1 MDILRRLDAVNTEN
15 GTVVTIGSFDGIHR
29 GHQALLQETER
40 LATTHGLSSV
50 VLTFDP
56 HPQILLRDKARPGI
70 RLLSTLEEKEFLI
83 NRMFDLDSFLVLDF
97 TAGFSEMTAKE
108 FVEDILVQHLNVKHV
123 VVGYDHRFG
132 HDRVGDIDFLKSV
145 GLEMGFDVTA
155 MGPIM
160 ENEHAMSS
168 TRIRDAIQRNDLDL
182 TNRLLGH
189 PYTVYGIVVRGKGRG
204 RELNYPTANIQPPIP
219 NKLIPARGVYLA
231 KATFEG
237 QKYYGMC
244 NIGIRP
250 TFEDE
255 LSHDIVEINLFDW
268 NGDEDSLYGKKLLI
282 EFYQK
287 IRQEKTFAS
296 PQDLKEQLGKDRAA
310 CLKIIENL

>member
-1 MDILRRLDAVNTEN
+1 MDILRRLDAVNTEH
-15 GTVVTIGSFDGIHR
+15 GSVVTIGSFDGIHR

-40 LATTHGLSSV
+40 LATTHGLRSV

-56 HPQILLRDKARPGI
+56 HPQILLRDKSRTPI
-70 RLLSTLEEKEFLI
+70 RLLSTLKEKEFLI
-83 NRMFDLDSFLVLDF
+83 NRMFDLDAFLVLDF
-97 TAGFSEMTAKE
+97 TAGFSEMTARE
-108 FVEDILVQHLNVKHV
+108 FVEEILVHELNAKHV

-132 HDRVGDIDFLKSV
+132 HDRTGDIDFLKSIAPE
-145 GLEMGFDVTA
+145 LDFEVTA

-160 ENEHAMSS
+160 ENGHAMSS

-189 PYTVYGIVVRGKGRG
+189 PYTVYGTVVRGKGRG
-204 RELNYPTANIQPPIP
+204 RALNYPTANIQPPIP

-231 KATFEG
+231 KASFEG
-237 QKYYGMC
+237 EKLYGMC

-268 NGDEDSLYGKKLLI
+268 KGDEDSLYGKNLLI

-287 IRQEKTFAS
+287 IREERTFAS
-296 PQDLKEQLGKDRAA
+296 PQELKDQLGKDRAE

>member
-1 MDILRRLDAVNTEN
+1 MDILRRLDAVKTEN

-40 LATTHGLSSV
+40 LATTRGLDSV

-56 HPQILLRDKARPGI
+56 HPQILLRDKSRTPI

-83 NRMFDLDSFLVLDF
+83 NRLFDLDSFLVLDF
-97 TAGFSEMTAKE
+97 TAGFSAMTARE
-108 FVEDILVQHLNVKHV
+108 FVEDILSQKLKAKHV

-132 HDRVGDIDFLKSV
+132 HDRAGDIDFLKAV
-145 GLEMGFDVTA
+145 GPELGFGVSA

-160 ENEHAMSS
+160 ENGHPMSS
-168 TRIRDAIQRNDLDL
+168 TRIRDAIQGNDLDQA
-182 TNRLLGH
+182 NRLLGH
-189 PYTVYGIVVRGKGRG
+189 PYTVYGTVVRGKGRG
-204 RELNYPTANIQPPIP
+204 RELNYPTANILPPLP

-237 QKYYGMC
+237 HKGFGMC

-255 LSHDIVEINLFDW
+255 LKHDIVEINLFDW
-268 NGDEDSLYGKKLLI
+268 DGDQDSLYGKNLLI

-287 IRQEKTFAS
+287 IREEKTFANA
-296 PQDLKEQLGKDRAA
+296 QDLKEQLGKDKEE

>member
-1 MDILRRLDAVNTEN
+1 MDILRRLDAVNPGN
-15 GTVVTIGSFDGIHR
+15 GTIVTIGSFDGIHR

-40 LATTHGLSSV
+40 LATTQQLKSV
-50 VLTFDP
+50 LLTFDP
-56 HPQILLRDKARPGI
+56 HPQILLRDKTRPGI

-83 NRMFDLDSFLVLDF
+83 NRLFDLDAFLVLDF

-108 FVEDILVQHLNVKHV
+108 FVTDILVQKLQAKHV

-132 HDRVGDIDFLKSV
+132 HDRAGDVDFLKTE
-145 GLEMGFDVTA
+145 GAELGFAVTA

-160 ENEHAMSS
+160 ENGHPMSS
-168 TRIRDAIQRNDLDL
+168 TRIRDAIQGNDLDL
-182 TNRLLGH
+182 ANRLLGH
-189 PYTVYGIVVRGKGRG
+189 PYTVYGTVVRGKGRG
-204 RELNYPTANIQPPIP
+204 RALNYPTANIQPPIP

-231 KATFEG
+231 KASFDG
-237 QKYYGMC
+237 HRHFGMC

-268 NGDEDSLYGKKLLI
+268 NGDENSLYDKTLLI

-287 IRQEKTFAS
+287 IRAEKTFAS
-296 PQDLKEQLGKDRAA
+296 PRDLKDQLGKDKEE